1 MSGKFLSDIKE
12 IRRRARE
19 HIEAGALTA
28 GYRADRETVIKLLNE
43 ALATELVCVLRYKRH
58 YFMAKGLTSASIAE
72 EFVQHAADEQ
82 EHADRI
88 ADRITQ
94 LDGEPNFDPDGLSS
108 RSHAEYKE
116 GGDLIEMLREDLVA
130 ERIAIESYAEIIRFV
145 SNDDPTTRRLMEE
158 VLAKEEEH
166 ANDLADLLARL
177 DIVAIDS
184 DKKGT
189 IDSDRKGAAGTKAPR
204 HHH

>member
-1 MSGKFLSDIKE
+1 MSGKFLSDIEE

-58 YFMAKGLTSASIAE
+58 YFMAKGLTSASVAAE
-72 EFVQHAADEQ
+72 FLEHATDEQ
-82 EHADRI
+82 GHADRI

-94 LDGEPNFDPDGLSS
+94 LDGEPNFNPEGLSS

-116 GGDLIEMLREDLVA
+116 GSDLVDMLQEDLVA
-130 ERIAIESYAEIIRFV
+130 ERIAIESYSEIVRFV
-145 SNDDPTTRRLMEE
+145 GDGDPTTRRLMEE

-177 DIVAIDS
+177 DINIDGH
-184 DKKGT
+184 KKPAV
-189 IDSDRKGAAGTKAPR
+189 SAKAPR
-204 HHH
+204 QHHH